1 MPKNPR
7 PVGWI
12 AIVDDD
18 DSIRRSLA
26 RVCRVNDIDATT
38 FESAEEFLSSV
49 FAVEPRCMVLDVNLG
64 GMSGFALQDRLD
76 ARGRTIPIIFMTAMN
91 DIASAQLERRSG
103 PNGYLRKPFDMP
115 ALLAL
120 VRRHLDTSAEN
131 ASSEQPSRDSSAR
144 RSGT

>member
-1 MPKNPR
+1 MPHNPL

-26 RVCRVNDIDATT
+26 RACRVHDIDATT

-49 FAVEPRCMVLDVNLG
+49 SAAEPRCMVLDVNLG
-64 GMSGFALQDRLD
+64 GMSGFALQDRLV

-91 DIASAQLERRSG
+91 DIASTQLERRSG
-103 PNGYLRKPFDMP
+103 PNGYLRKPFDMK
-115 ALLAL
+115 ALMAL
-120 VRRHLDTSAEN
+120 VQRHLDTPAGNGNSA
-131 ASSEQPSRDSSAR
+131 SSRDSSAR